1 MTPNSQQLTDRV
13 CIWRHDTTVL
23 YKTRAVLLLWGKCHL
38 RRGNRAAG
46 KAQRNI
52 SAMSEQMRWDPYR
65 IWTTKIVRISLVVK
79 KKKVPY
85 IIHASYNLQV
95 IATVFLR
102 PWIRFVTELSLTIN
116 FIIIIKNLVLLPKPM
131 CIAASSRWII
141 IWSRT
146 PNLRR
151 LPRRNKGDCY
161 GGYFEGL
168 PFLGGGCFTK
178 AWQMN
183 SCPGGWIYV
192 YERSC

>member
-1 MTPNSQQLTDRV
+1 
-13 CIWRHDTTVL
+13 
-23 YKTRAVLLLWGKCHL
+23 
-38 RRGNRAAG
+38 
-46 KAQRNI
+46 
-52 SAMSEQMRWDPYR
+52 MRWDPYR

-85 IIHASYNLQV
+85 ILHASYNLQV

-116 FIIIIKNLVLLPKPM
+116 FIIIKKNLVLLPKPM

-146 PNLRR
+146 PNLSR

-168 PFLGGGCFTK
+168 PFLGGAVLQRPGKWIVAQVGGFMFMKGAVLLEPVLPWVRTSAQKIMCFTEF
-178 AWQMN
+178 
-183 SCPGGWIYV
+183 CPCKGLLWSWEIV
-192 YERSC
+192 SPI

>member
-1 MTPNSQQLTDRV
+1 M
-13 CIWRHDTTVL
+13 
-23 YKTRAVLLLWGKCHL
+23 
-38 RRGNRAAG
+38 
-46 KAQRNI
+46 
-52 SAMSEQMRWDPYR
+52 
-65 IWTTKIVRISLVVK
+65 
-79 KKKVPY
+79 
-85 IIHASYNLQV
+85 QV

-116 FIIIIKNLVLLPKPM
+116 FIIIKKNLVLLPKPM

-192 YERSC
+192 YERSCVAGTCSTMSENQCSKDNVLHWILNSVLVRDCFDLGKLFHQFRWVFDHCSKSFMIAFRQF